1 MLDDIPYP
9 RVPRRLPT
17 ILTVDEVTRLID
29 AARTLTDRTM
39 LMVLYSTGMRN
50 AEMRSL
56 HVKDIDS
63 RAMLIHI
70 QRGKGGRD
78 RYVPLSPTLL
88 ETLRAY
94 WRWMKPKT
102 WLFPGTITGWRAD
115 KPITP
120 KVVWDASRACDT
132 GTSSSRKTPEARA
145 AVYRNRRRIRGARG
159 LRLLRL
165 RGERLERP
173 FAHLYETGGMR
184 RFHLRGHTNIQK
196 RLLIHG
202 RLQSRITHAATDW
215 RRDSARAAGA
225 AHRRHG
231 DASGADSSALGARD
245 ASSMPRTTC
254 LYAAMALGTRAV
266 WVLFFLS
273 AMASFCSLGSAQSSS
288 CRPRKRKRLLKHKGR
303 R

>member
-1 MLDDIPYP
+1 
-9 RVPRRLPT
+9 LPT

-196 RLLIHG
+196 RLLIHTAGFNLELLMRQLIGVGTPRGLQG
-202 RLQSRITHAATDW
+202 RLI
-215 RRDSARAAGA
+215 
-225 AHRRHG
+225 
-231 DASGADSSALGARD
+231 
-245 ASSMPRTTC
+245 
-254 LYAAMALGTRAV
+254 AAMATLLALTRALWERV
-266 WVLFFLS
+266 TPHRCLERHISPLERHAIVES
-273 AMASFCSLGSAQSSS
+273 AVGPHRRARYGFHHGLLTGDQRWSGGRLLHRS
-288 CRPRKRKRLLKHKGR
+288 CRSFAVVQAE
-303 R
+303 